1 MDFSYSASEEAFRN
15 ELKSWLEKN
24 LPEGW
29 IEGTYSM
36 PVDEKE
42 KEIFLREWQ
51 RKLSEGRWAGISWP
65 EKYGGRGSTLIEE
78 VIYEEE
84 MARVKAPPAL
94 NIIGIAM
101 IGPTILQI
109 GTDYQKERYVPKIL
123 NGEEIWCQ
131 GYSEPNA
138 GSDLAAIQT
147 RAVKQGDKWIING
160 QKVWTSYAHLADR
173 CFLLAR
179 TENTGKKHEGITA
192 FIVDMHQEG
201 VETRPIRSINDR
213 CDFNEMFFNDAVA
226 YDVDVVGEVNQAWKA
241 SLALLNHERVG
252 VARQTFRLQKQYE
265 ELVDMAKSLK
275 KNDRPL
281 IQDPIVR
288 QKLVEFRAK
297 SRAILLTYYRH
308 LTKAIQTG
316 RPGPEGSIDKIF
328 SSELGQE
335 MLAFA
340 MTLQGASNTLWKE
353 DATVSARWQQ
363 EYLRSFAYTIE
374 GGTTEIQKNIV
385 AERILGLPK
394 DIKY

>member
-1 MDFSYSASEEAFRN
+1 MDFSFTAAEEAFRN
-15 ELKSWLEKN
+15 ELRSWLEEN
-24 LPEGW
+24 LPDGW
-29 IEGTYSM
+29 IEGTFQM
-36 PVDEKE
+36 PEDVQENAK
-42 KEIFLREWQ
+42 FLREWQ
-51 RKLSEGRWAGISWP
+51 RKLSEGQWAGISWP
-65 EKYGGRGSTLIEE
+65 KKYGGRGATLIEE
-78 VIYEEE
+78 VIYEQE
-84 MARVKAPPAL
+84 MARVKAPPTL
-94 NIIGIAM
+94 NIIGTAM
-101 IGPTILQI
+101 VGPTLLQI
-109 GTDYQKERYVPKIL
+109 GTDYQKERYLPKIL

-147 RAVKQGDKWIING
+147 RAVKKGDKWMITG
-160 QKVWTSYAHLADR
+160 QKIWTSFAHLADR

-192 FIVDMHQEG
+192 FLVDMHQEG
-201 VETRPIRSINDR
+201 VETRTIRSINDR
-213 CDFNEMFFNDAVA
+213 RDFNEMFFNDAVA
-226 YDVDVVGEVNQAWKA
+226 EEVDVVGEVNQGWKV
-241 SLALLNHERVG
+241 SLALLSHERVG

-265 ELVDMAKSLK
+265 ELVEMAKKLK

-281 IQDPIVR
+281 IQDPLVR

-335 MLAFA
+335 LLSFA
-340 MTLQGASNTLWKE
+340 MSLQGATNTLWKD
-353 DATVSARWQQ
+353 DAIVSPQWQQ
-363 EYLRSFAYTIE
+363 DYLRSFAYTIE

>member
-1 MDFSYSASEEAFRN
+1 MDFSFTPSEEAFRN
-15 ELKSWLEKN
+15 ELRSWLEEN

-29 IEGTYSM
+29 IEGTYTI
-36 PVDEKE
+36 PVEEKE
-42 KEIFLREWQ
+42 NEKFLRDWQ
-51 RKLSEGRWAGISWP
+51 RKLSEGGWAGISWP
-65 EKYGGRGSTLIEE
+65 KKYGGRGATLIEE

-84 MARVKAPPAL
+84 MARVKAPPIL

-101 IGPTILQI
+101 IGPTLLQI
-109 GTDYQKERYVPKIL
+109 GTDYQKEKYLPKLL

-147 RAVKQGDKWIING
+147 KAVKQGDKWIING
-160 QKVWTSYAHLADR
+160 QKIWTSLAHLADR

-192 FIVDMHQEG
+192 FLVDMYQEG
-201 VETRPIRSINDR
+201 VETRTIRSINDR
-213 CDFNEMFFNDAVA
+213 RDFNEMFFNDAIA
-226 YDVDVVGEVNQAWKA
+226 HEVDVVGEVNQGWRA

-252 VARQTFRLQKQYE
+252 VARQTFRLQKQYD
-265 ELVDMAKSLK
+265 ELVEMAKGLK

-308 LTKAIQTG
+308 LTKTIKSG

-335 MLAFA
+335 MLSFA
-340 MTLQGASNTLWKE
+340 MSLQGAANTLWKE
-353 DATVSARWQQ
+353 DAPINPKWQQ

-385 AERILGLPK
+385 AERLLGLPK

>member
-1 MDFSYSASEEAFRN
+1 MDFSFTPSEEAFRN
-15 ELKSWLEKN
+15 ELRAWLEEN

-29 IEGTYSM
+29 IEGTFVR
-36 PVDEKE
+36 PADEKE
-42 KEIFLREWQ
+42 WEAFIRDWQ
-51 RKLSEGRWAGISWP
+51 KKLSDGGWAGISWP
-65 EKYGGRGSTLIEE
+65 KKYGGRGATLLEE
-78 VIYEEE
+78 VIYEQE
-84 MARVKAPPAL
+84 MARVKAPPNL
-94 NIIGIAM
+94 SIIGTAM
-101 IGPTILQI
+101 VGPTLLQM
-109 GTDYQKERYVPKIL
+109 GTDAQKDRYIEKIL

-138 GSDLAAIQT
+138 GSDLAAIKT
-147 RAVKQGDKWIING
+147 HAVKKGDKWIING
-160 QKVWTSYAHLADR
+160 QKIWTSFAHMADR

-192 FIVDMHQEG
+192 FLVDMHQEG
-201 VETRPIRSINDR
+201 VETRTILSINDR
-213 CDFNEMFFNDAVA
+213 RDFNEMFFNDAVVEE
-226 YDVDVVGEVNQAWKA
+226 VDVVGEVNQGWRV

-265 ELVDMAKSLK
+265 ELVEMAKQLK
-275 KNDRPL
+275 KNNRPL
-281 IQDPIVR
+281 IQDPLVR

-308 LTKAIQTG
+308 LTNALRTG

-335 MLAFA
+335 LLAFA
-340 MTLQGASNTLWKE
+340 MSLQGATNTLWKE
-353 DATVSARWQQ
+353 DAPVNASWQQ
-363 EYLRSFAYTIE
+363 DYLRSFAYTIE